1 MSTKILHYF
10 NPGHENAILN
20 THPSYTPPA
29 SQTEIMRELSS
40 IPAWY
45 GNQEDW
51 VLVDQNFDEM
61 YHQHLQKKGIILSNI
76 IKYKNLDQLRE
87 PNVYIW
93 GVTPRDLRFFEKI
106 NKELSIEAKLPEWD
120 EIIIRY
126 NSRFYARD
134 ILEQIIN
141 SSDCFETITL
151 PQFFTDL
158 ENLELYHQNCLT
170 KQLAKSPYSSAGR
183 GLLWLPT
190 TGITRTE
197 RQILQ
202 GMFNRQPAVSLE
214 PVYDKVLD
222 FAMEFMSDGKGN
234 VTFEGYSLF
243 NTNDKGSYSGNILI
257 SQEQIE
263 ENLSQYVTIGTLDWT
278 KEKLQNL
285 FSKDCGLIHKGCIGV
300 DMMIYKEEN
309 TTKLH
314 PCVEI
319 NMRYNMGYLSIKL
332 QENHLH
338 KDATGHFYIEFNK
351 AGETFAKHCEMEVKY
366 PLQMIGNRI
375 RSGYISLCPVHEK
388 TRYRAY
394 ILAE

>member
-106 NKELSIEAKLPEWD
+106 NKELSIEAKLPKWD

-170 KQLAKSPYSSAGR
+170 KQLTMKKVSPR
-183 GLLWLPT
+183 
-190 TGITRTE
+190 
-197 RQILQ
+197 
-202 GMFNRQPAVSLE
+202 
-214 PVYDKVLD
+214 
-222 FAMEFMSDGKGN
+222 
-234 VTFEGYSLF
+234 
-243 NTNDKGSYSGNILI
+243 
-257 SQEQIE
+257 
-263 ENLSQYVTIGTLDWT
+263 
-278 KEKLQNL
+278 
-285 FSKDCGLIHKGCIGV
+285 
-300 DMMIYKEEN
+300 
-309 TTKLH
+309 
-314 PCVEI
+314 
-319 NMRYNMGYLSIKL
+319 
-332 QENHLH
+332 
-338 KDATGHFYIEFNK
+338 
-351 AGETFAKHCEMEVKY
+351 
-366 PLQMIGNRI
+366 
-375 RSGYISLCPVHEK
+375 
-388 TRYRAY
+388 
-394 ILAE
+394 